1 MRERPSLHLKGRP
14 SRASFVLCP
23 LTPRCIGALTLLPT
37 TGTKVGVQRVPPPVR
52 RRQLFLP
59 AAISALKSN

>member
-23 LTPRCIGALTLLPT
+23 LHSALYWSIRSARRPARRSASH
-37 TGTKVGVQRVPPPVR
+37 RVPPPVR
-52 RRQLFLP
+52 RRQLYLP

>member
-23 LTPRCIGALTLLPT
+23 LTPRCIGALTLRPT
-37 TGTKVGVQRVPPPVR
+37 TGTKVGVQRVPPR
-52 RRQLFLP
+52 S
-59 AAISALKSN
+59 AAGIVSSRGHTGAEV

>member
-23 LTPRCIGALTLLPT
+23 LTPRCIGAYA
-37 TGTKVGVQRVPPPVR
+37 PPDDRHEGR
-52 RRQLFLP
+52 RRIAFP
-59 AAISALKSN
+59 PRSAAGIVSSRGHTGAEV

>member
-23 LTPRCIGALTLLPT
+23 LSTPRCIGAYAPPDDRHE
-37 TGTKVGVQRVPPPVR
+37 GRRRIAFPPGPPP
-52 RRQLFLP
+52 
-59 AAISALKSN
+59 AIVSSRGHIGAEV

>member
-23 LTPRCIGALTLLPT
+23 LTPRCIGAYAPPDDRHE
-37 TGTKVGVQRVPPPVR
+37 GRRPARSPPGPPP
-52 RRQLFLP
+52 
-59 AAISALKSN
+59 AIVSSRGHTGAEV

>member
-14 SRASFVLCP
+14 SALRSSCARSLRVVLEH
-23 LTPRCIGALTLLPT
+23 TLRPT

-59 AAISALKSN
+59 AAILALKSN

>member
-37 TGTKVGVQRVPPPVR
+37 TGTKVGVQRVPPPGPP
-52 RRQLFLP
+52 P
-59 AAISALKSN
+59 AIVSSRGHIGAEV

>member
-23 LTPRCIGALTLLPT
+23 LTPRCIGALTLRPT
-37 TGTKVGVQRVPPPVR
+37 TGTKVGVASRSPVPP
-52 RRQLFLP
+52 RQLFLP
-59 AAISALKSN
+59 AAILALKSN